1 MFGAGELSPASGV
14 EPFERIFTVTM
25 TNDLF
30 SHPINEPTEDNADKA
45 ALRPAAYEHLFR
57 EPASPTATPTDDS
70 AN

>member
-1 MFGAGELSPASGV
+1 
-14 EPFERIFTVTM
+14 M

-57 EPASPTATPTDDS
+57 EPTSPTATPTDDS
-70 AN
+70 SN